1 MDEWIEGKG
10 ERNRKPFP
18 DGDGKLRRLGAQNG
32 GGGGGAHSLAAAH
45 VGLVSG
51 SQRAQHE

>member
-32 GGGGGAHSLAAAH
+32 GGGGGGTFFGCSPRGAGIR
-45 VGLVSG
+45 VTEG
-51 SQRAQHE
+51 SA